1 MLVDS
6 YLTEIDVEIDDV
18 VFQCYVDFQPADRSV
33 GLGASAWLCHAF
45 VKGVDLE
52 SFLSDTTRERIEEYA
67 AWKLEGN

>member
-6 YLTEIDVEIDDV
+6 YLTEISVNLDGVE
-18 VFQCYVDFQPADRSV
+18 FQCFVDFQPADRSV

-52 SFLSDTTRERIEEYA
+52 GFLSDGVRDRLEEA
-67 AWKLEGN
+67 AVWKLEGN